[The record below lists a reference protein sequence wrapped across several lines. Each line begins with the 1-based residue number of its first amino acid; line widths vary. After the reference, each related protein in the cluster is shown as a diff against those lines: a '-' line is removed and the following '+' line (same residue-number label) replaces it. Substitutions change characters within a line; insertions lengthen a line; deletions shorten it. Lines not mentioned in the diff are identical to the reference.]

1 MQKLKRR
8 FFGTE
13 RKSEHHHKHRVGED
27 LSDREHEIILNRLIL
42 LPISWILCILLGA
55 SDEIILGF
63 QLYLIGSL
71 CIAIAY
77 RFNPKPSNLR
87 KFAGLCVEFSSG
99 TFIFYVGGADI
110 AAVYPVYIWVI
121 LGFGF
126 RFGIKWLIL
135 SALMATTSFA
145 WIITNVEFWIQN
157 RSLSIGLLIGLVAVP
172 AYCSTLITK
181 LSKAKEQAEAANKA
195 KSLFLAS
202 ISHELRTPLN
212 AIIGY
217 GTYLLDMKLPEKQH
231 QMVTTSVSAGRHLLH
246 LITQLLSFAQS
257 DSREELPVP
266 TEFRATD
273 IIAEVRDILQI
284 TATEK
289 GLGIHLQAEAMSDQ
303 MVSGQV
309 DYIKNILINLTSN
322 AIKFTDQGHVLLKC
336 GITED
341 NGITNLWC
349 SVTDTGPGIAE
360 DAQQKIFNVFQ
371 QADDSILDKFGGTG
385 LGLAICRQLA
395 AQLGGDVVVESKLGD
410 GSTFTF
416 SCPIDLA
423 TNESGETAEGGL
435 RILSLG
441 YDKEEPD
448 LDKDKN
454 QEVVVEHFH
463 CRETDDL
470 DIILQQL
477 NLRSFDIAL
486 LDHRIAALYDE
497 YSDIWNHFHEAR
509 LPPVLLSANNST
521 DLKEIRL
528 RAAFASVLPSTP
540 DFDTIR
546 SVVQIGC
553 SFHKNASQSPG
564 NIPVDRQIS
573 PRRILVAD
581 DNRTNQMVLD
591 TILSNAG
598 HQVVAVSDGDQA
610 LERLESETFD
620 IVFLDVNMP
629 KIGGIECCRLWRQ
642 IEGSRQHIP
651 IVGLTADSTDK
662 TEEKCLDAG
671 MDLRLTKPIEAGLL
685 LETVAEQTGGIEVDN
700 VNLPADPF
708 KVVQKIDEKRLN
720 AETAP
725 IDSTQMDYL
734 RSIGDE
740 AFIQSIIDAYLDDTR
755 NITQSLEK
763 AVKSGNVDDFRF
775 HAHAFKSGANNIG
788 ATSLSEICG
797 KLEIIS
803 EPEFIARRFEFLEL
817 VNAEVQRIDAFLRS
831 PKPAHKTSNK
841 DQVAA
846 SS

>member
-1 MQKLKRR
+1 MQKLKRQ

-13 RKSEHHHKHRVGED
+13 RKPKHHHHQHRVGED
-27 LSDREHEIILNRLIL
+27 PQDREHEIILNRIIL
-42 LPISWILCILLGA
+42 LPISWVLCVLLGA
-55 SDEIILGF
+55 SENIILGF

-77 RFNPKPSNLR
+77 RFNPRPSNLR

-135 SALMATTSFA
+135 SALMATASFA

-157 RSLSIGLLIGLVAVP
+157 RSLSIGLLVGLVAVP

-217 GTYLLDMKLPEKQH
+217 GTYLQDMKLPEKQH

-266 TEFRATD
+266 TEFRVTD

-322 AIKFTDQGHVLLKC
+322 AIKFTDQGYVLLKC
-336 GITED
+336 GITVD

-395 AQLGGDVVVESKLGD
+395 AQLGGDVVVESELGD

-423 TNESGETAEGGL
+423 TNENGEITEDKL

-448 LDKDKN
+448 LGKKNN
-454 QEVVVEHFH
+454 QEVDVEHFR
-463 CRETDDL
+463 CRETDNL
-470 DIILQQL
+470 DIILHQL
-477 NLRSFDIAL
+477 DLRSFDIAL
-486 LDHRIAALYDE
+486 LDYRIAALHDE
-497 YSDIWNHFHEAR
+497 YSEIWSHFHDAR
-509 LPPVLLSANNST
+509 LPPVLLSATNST
-521 DLKEIRL
+521 DLEEIRL
-528 RAAFASVLPSTP
+528 RAAFASVLPTTP

-546 SVVQIGC
+546 SVVRIGC
-553 SFHKNASQSPG
+553 SFHKNGSQSSDDKPG
-564 NIPVDRQIS
+564 DRQIS

-598 HQVVAVSDGDQA
+598 HQVVTVSDGDLA
-610 LERLESETFD
+610 LEKLESET
-620 IVFLDVNMP
+620 
-629 KIGGIECCRLWRQ
+629 
-642 IEGSRQHIP
+642 
-651 IVGLTADSTDK
+651 
-662 TEEKCLDAG
+662 
-671 MDLRLTKPIEAGLL
+671 
-685 LETVAEQTGGIEVDN
+685 
-700 VNLPADPF
+700 
-708 KVVQKIDEKRLN
+708 
-720 AETAP
+720 
-725 IDSTQMDYL
+725 
-734 RSIGDE
+734 
-740 AFIQSIIDAYLDDTR
+740 
-755 NITQSLEK
+755 
-763 AVKSGNVDDFRF
+763 
-775 HAHAFKSGANNIG
+775 
-788 ATSLSEICG
+788 
-797 KLEIIS
+797 
-803 EPEFIARRFEFLEL
+803 
-817 VNAEVQRIDAFLRS
+817 
-831 PKPAHKTSNK
+831 
-841 DQVAA
+841 
-846 SS
+846 